1 MSQCEHRNT
10 DTYTAGIP
18 GVNGGRIVLCR
29 DCKEVIKRI
38 SHAPSN
44 MKYGTRK
51 LSLTPG
57 PMSTLD
63 FLPPMPTTL
72 RPAGN
77 RCVVRMLDVTEKTTA
92 SGLVIPD
99 TAQNKSQIG
108 EVLAMGP
115 GILLDDGSYLLTEDF
130 KVGDKVVVPKYAGN
144 EVRIDGQDFITLKID
159 EVLAVVVE
167 EE

>member
-1 MSQCEHRNT
+1 MCNDCGAVLRRYTNSQYQDDLYVLTGDRI
-10 DTYTAGIP
+10 IP
-18 GVNGGRIVLCR
+18 TL
-29 DCKEVIKRI
+29 DQPI
-38 SHAPSN
+38 SH
-44 MKYGTRK
+44 
-51 LSLTPG
+51 
-57 PMSTLD
+57 

-77 RCVVRMLDVTEKTTA
+77 RCVIRMLDVTEKTTA

-167 EE
+167 EEE